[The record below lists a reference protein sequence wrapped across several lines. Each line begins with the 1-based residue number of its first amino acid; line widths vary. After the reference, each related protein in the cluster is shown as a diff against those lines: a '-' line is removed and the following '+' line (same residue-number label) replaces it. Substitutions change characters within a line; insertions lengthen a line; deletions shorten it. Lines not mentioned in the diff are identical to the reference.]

1 MDQRFTIS
9 YFRGLMCVAG
19 PNDGFII
26 LASELLRKRVARG
39 ARFRIESLN
48 EIEPLNGLGT

>member
-9 YFRGLMCVAG
+9 YFRGLMRVAG

-26 LASELLRKRVARG
+26 LASELLRKRVARS